1 MRAWRKVLVWG
12 AVTPFAG
19 WAVLRV
25 SGWEPVWPWT
35 PLVAYTP
42 YAAAVAGAG
51 LLLAAA
57 LRQRAA
63 AVVALATT
71 VVLAST
77 VLPRGFTDGREQ
89 GYADGGTLRV
99 LAANLL
105 VGSADEAA
113 LVALVTRLRPDVLA
127 LQELTPAALARL
139 DAAGLRAALPH
150 AVTRP
155 KRGAGGSA
163 VYARHPLT
171 AGDVIEHGGFRQV
184 RATLRHPSGARVEVV
199 SVHPCALRLYSRQPC
214 WRSGLRAL
222 PDAGEP
228 LPRLAGGSS
237 AAEKTAVGKKAAAVK
252 AAGGPLRVLAG
263 DFNAT
268 LDHLLVRELLATGY
282 RDAADVTGR
291 GFMST
296 WPQGGGLPGV
306 AIDHVLADERMSV
319 LAFDVH
325 PLRGT
330 DHRPVFAELALP

>member
-42 YAAAVAGAG
+42 YAAVVAGVG

-57 LRQRAA
+57 MRQRVA

-77 VLPRGFTDGREQ
+77 VLPRGFADGQ
-89 GYADGGTLRV
+89 QQVSADGGTLRV

-113 LVALVTRLRPDVLA
+113 LVTLIARLRPDVLA
-127 LQELTPAALARL
+127 LQELTPDALTRL
-139 DAAGLRAALPH
+139 DAAGLRAALPY

-171 AGDVIEHGGFRQV
+171 AAEAIEHGGFRQV
-184 RATLRHPSGARVEVV
+184 RAILRHPSGADVEVV
-199 SVHPCALRLYSRQPC
+199 SVHPCALRLYARQPC

-222 PDAGEP
+222 PRA
-228 LPRLAGGSS
+228 RASAAGGR
-237 AAEKTAVGKKAAAVK
+237 AGVG
-252 AAGGPLRVLAG
+252 GGPLRVLAG

-268 LDHLLVRELLATGY
+268 LDHLPVRELLATGY
-282 RDAADVTGR
+282 RDAADVTGH
-291 GFMST
+291 GFTAT
-296 WPQGGGLPGV
+296 WPQGGALPGV

-319 LAFDVH
+319 RAFGVY

-330 DHRPVFAELALP
+330 DHRPVFAVLALP

>member
-1 MRAWRKVLVWG
+1 MRVWPKVLVWV

-25 SGWEPVWPWT
+25 SGYEPVWPWT

-42 YAAAVAGAG
+42 YAAVVAGVG

-71 VVLAST
+71 VVLACT
-77 VLPRGFTDGREQ
+77 VLPRAAATEPEGASGE
-89 GYADGGTLRV
+89 TLRV

-105 VGSADEAA
+105 VGSADEVALMA
-113 LVALVTRLRPDVLA
+113 LVERLRPDVLA
-127 LQELTPAALARL
+127 LQELTPAAQARL
-139 DAAGLRAALPH
+139 DAAGLREALPH

-171 AGDVIEHGGFRQV
+171 GGEVIEHGGFRQV
-184 RATLRHPSGARVEVV
+184 KAVLTHPSGTRVEVV
-199 SVHPCALRLYSRQPC
+199 SVHPCALRLYARQPC
-214 WRSGLRAL
+214 WRSGLKAL
-222 PDAGEP
+222 PDAD
-228 LPRLAGGSS
+228 AN
-237 AAEKTAVGKKAAAVK
+237 
-252 AAGGPLRVLAG
+252 GPLRVLAG

-268 LDHLLVRELLATGY
+268 LDHLLVRDLLATGY
-282 RDAADVTGR
+282 RDAADVTGH
-291 GFMST
+291 GLTAT
-296 WPQGGGLPGV
+296 WPQGGWLPGV
-306 AIDHVLADERMSV
+306 AIDHVLADESMAV
-319 LAFDVH
+319 LTFDVH

-330 DHRPVFAELALP
+330 DHRPVFAVLGLP